1 MQAEIKV
8 PTDINEIPLKSY
20 LEFVKVVKNSND
32 EKFMCE
38 KMVQIFCGIR
48 LKNVFYIKWSDIQDI
63 VIHLNKLF
71 AEKPKFENTFT
82 IQGVKF
88 GFIPNKLEDI
98 SFGEYIDL
106 ENNLKDLQDLNKA
119 LAVMYRPVTLTKGD
133 KYQIENYESTANY
146 SQVMNFC
153 PLGIALAAH
162 SFFFHLT
169 NDLLISTR
177 TYLKKQMT
185 NKELTKALADEPSLT
200 NIGAGTLQYTQ
211 LVKKILDDLERLPGC
226 PYTSALPSLVL
237 KSKKQILSIA
247 NYENN

>member
-48 LKNVFYIKWSDIQDI
+48 LKNVFYIKWSDIQEI

-71 AEKPKFENTFT
+71 KEKPKFENTFT

-106 ENNLKDLQDLNKA
+106 ENNLKDLQDLK
-119 LAVMYRPVTLTKGD
+119 
-133 KYQIENYESTANY
+133 
-146 SQVMNFC
+146 
-153 PLGIALAAH
+153 
-162 SFFFHLT
+162 
-169 NDLLISTR
+169 ISTR

-185 NKELTKALADEPSLT
+185 NKELMKALADEPSLT
-200 NIGAGTLQYTQ
+200 NIGGGTVVYTQ

-226 PYTSALPSLVL
+226 PYTSALPILLL
-237 KSKKQILSIA
+237 KSKKQILNIA